1 MNSKELRNELNETA
15 YHNQSTDE
23 AFNSIW
29 GAAFQGETVR
39 VDDIKK
45 IIDAGL
51 SLEEMIRQL
60 SELI

>member
-1 MNSKELRNELNETA
+1 MTSKELRNELNETA
-15 YHNQSTDE
+15 YHNQCTDE

-60 SELI
+60 NEMI